1 MNVLEDKLDNYRLS
15 LNGKNFVPIMIGGMG
30 VDISTVELALEAAR
44 LGGIGHISDAMSPFV
59 SDRRFKTHFSKTKA
73 DANKECAGDLD
84 KSSVHFCLNDLR
96 EAQQNLVRSAMENKQ
111 GDGAIF
117 INIME
122 KLTMADPLPSLEAR
136 LLTALDEGIDGITL
150 SAGLHN
156 NSLRMMENHK
166 RFRDV
171 LLGPIVSSARALR
184 IFLRSAKRSNR
195 LPDYIVVEGPLAGGH
210 LGFGLDWKKYQLET
224 IVDEVLAFLKENDLN
239 IPVIPAGGIFTG
251 TDATSYIHR
260 GASGVQVATRFTV
273 AKECGLPDVVKQK
286 YFKAKEEEVVVNT
299 VSPTGYPIRMLTT
312 SPCLSSNIKPQ
323 CEPFGYVLE
332 KGKCQYLDAYQE
344 TPCDA
349 EGKKLPVEG
358 KICLCHHFSK
368 HNCYTCGHYVY
379 RLKDT
384 TTKLADGTYLI
395 PTAEEVFKD
404 YQFSRNHEVQRA
416 VTELSNGHL
425 GSHPTNSAQV

>member
-1 MNVLEDKLDNYRLS
+1 MNATEDKLDNYRLT
-15 LNGKNFVPIMIGGMG
+15 LNGKEFVPIMIGGMG
-30 VDISTVELALEAAR
+30 VDISTMELAHEAAR

-59 SDRRFKTHFSKTKA
+59 SDRRFKTRFSKSKA
-73 DANKECAGDLD
+73 EAHKESVGSFD
-84 KSSVHFCLNDLR
+84 KSSVHFELDDLR
-96 EAQQNLVRSAMENKQ
+96 EAQQRLVRSAMEQKT
-111 GDGAIF
+111 GDGAVF

-122 KLTMADPLPSLEAR
+122 KLTMADPQPSLETR
-136 LLTALDEGIDGITL
+136 LLAALDEGIDGITL

-156 NSLRMMENHK
+156 NSLRMMENHP

-171 LLGPIVSSARALR
+171 LVGPIVSSVRALR
-184 IFLRSAKRSNR
+184 IFLRSAKRVNR
-195 LPDYIVVEGPLAGGH
+195 MPDYIVVEGPLAGGH
-210 LGFGLDWKKYQLET
+210 LGFGEDWKKHNLEV
-224 IVDEVLAFLKENDLN
+224 IVDEVIAYLKENELD

-260 GASGVQVATRFTV
+260 GASAVQVATRFTV
-273 AKECGLPDVVKQK
+273 SKECGLPERVKQK
-286 YFKAKEEEVVVNT
+286 YFEAKEEQVVVNT

-332 KGKCQYLDAYQE
+332 KGKCQYIDAYKD
-344 TPCDA
+344 TPYDA
-349 EGKKLPVEG
+349 DGKKCPVEG

-384 TTKLADGTYLI
+384 TTQLKDGSYMI
-395 PTAEEVFKD
+395 PSAEWIFTD
-404 YQFSRNHEVQRA
+404 YQMSRNHEIQRA
-416 VTELSNGHL
+416 EPGQSNEHA
-425 GSHPTNSAQV
+425 SHSSALRL